1 MLFEGMAEWLNAA
14 VLKAAK
20 GTNLRGFESLSLRQF
35 TLRGLE
41 NTYIEKQQ
49 KVDGGLI
56 HRPHFMV
63 RNMVQTRTILAL
75 YSTLGANL
83 VKKFNDFRWTN
94 SLTSRGNT
102 KRNDNLF
109 APKN

>member
-1 MLFEGMAEWLNAA
+1 MLCISVTRARFNAFEDLVQVQDAQ
-14 VLKAAK
+14 
-20 GTNLRGFESLSLRQF
+20 LSF
-35 TLRGLE
+35 
-41 NTYIEKQQ
+41 
-49 KVDGGLI
+49 
-56 HRPHFMV
+56 FMV

-75 YSTLGANL
+75 YSTAGANL

-94 SLTSRGNT
+94 SLTSRGNA